1 MKYVNIALNLYN
13 RLVVPQGPQLDWKN
27 GKAFSSQEKSGNFEQ
42 TGKAGKITSKY
53 WKSSGISDK
62 WYFLFLVI
70 FN

>member
-1 MKYVNIALNLYN
+1 MLTIRAEPITYSGFPLELES
-13 RLVVPQGPQLDWKN
+13 L
-27 GKAFSSQEKSGNFEQ
+27 EKRECIFQFWNFEQ
-42 TGKAGKITSKY
+42 IGKVRVNRTKY